1 MSDMPPLLERMG
13 VQEAID
19 AVVASANRAHAGW
32 SDNAFEVLKRFIKPG
47 AIFKAED
54 VRNFADTTELPEPPD
69 RRAWGGVLQRA
80 SKSGLIIRIGYA
92 QCRNKGAHNRPTTL
106 WQAK

>member
-1 MSDMPPLLERMG
+1 MSDLPPMLKMMG

-19 AVVASANRAHAGW
+19 AVVASANRAHPGW
-32 SDNAFEVLKRFIKPG
+32 SEDAFEVLRRFITSG

-54 VRNFADTTELPEPPD
+54 VRNFAATTELPEPPD
-69 RRAWGGVLQRA
+69 RRAWGGILQRA
-80 SKSGLIIRIGYA
+80 SKAGLIVRIGYA
-92 QCRNKGAHNRPTTL
+92 PCRNKGAHNRPTTL